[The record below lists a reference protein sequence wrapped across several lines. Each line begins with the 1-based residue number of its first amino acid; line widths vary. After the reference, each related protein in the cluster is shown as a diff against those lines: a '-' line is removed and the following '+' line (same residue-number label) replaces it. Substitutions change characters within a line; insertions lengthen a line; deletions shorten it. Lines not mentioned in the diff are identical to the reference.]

1 MMILFCG
8 NITIIHKMRT
18 FETLPQ
24 IIEQLEMPDYQTKD
38 GLHRLVD
45 NAAFVQLK
53 DKGEVSRLVLSEVIE
68 KMKWLSNN
76 YQVLNDQYVI
86 SKNVFDVFIEE
97 IESGRY

>member
-1 MMILFCG
+1 
-8 NITIIHKMRT
+8 MRT

-24 IIEQLEMPDYQTKD
+24 IIAQLEMPDYQTKD
-38 GLHRLVD
+38 GLHRLID

-53 DKGEVSRLVLSEVIE
+53 IPNEIRRLVLSDIIE

-76 YQVLNDQYVI
+76 YQVLNNQYVI

-97 IESGRY
+97 IESGRF